1 MAYYQKL
8 MKELGVENPSSSSA
22 ASATEQYIILQN
34 NSLMKE
40 VSRITQELV
49 EKTTL
54 CDEFEDEIHSLTR
67 SRNALQSYLK
77 NKHENIELMNVLQE
91 NTETGYIKIINVL
104 SFMTLFCGI
113 LATYV
118 IHRPI
123 TDSFVKLS
131 FLTLLLGCVSAGLH
145 ILYELHKK
153 YILNTEIRNELT
165 KQIDN
170 NALVASLIDNM

>member
-1 MAYYQKL
+1 MAYYQQL
-8 MKELGVENPSSSSA
+8 MKDLGVDNPSSSV

-54 CDEFEDEIHSLTR
+54 CEEFEEEVDSVTR

-77 NKHENIELMNVLQE
+77 NKHENIELLNVLQE
-91 NTETGYIKIINVL
+91 NTETGYTKIINVL

-123 TDSFVKLS
+123 TDSFLKVS

-153 YILNTEIRNELT
+153 YILNTEIRNELS